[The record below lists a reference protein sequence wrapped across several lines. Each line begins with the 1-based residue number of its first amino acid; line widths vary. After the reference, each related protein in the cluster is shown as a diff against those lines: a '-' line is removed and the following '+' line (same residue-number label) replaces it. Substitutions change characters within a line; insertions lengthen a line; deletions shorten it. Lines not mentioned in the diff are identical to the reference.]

1 MKAFEEFRKEFEK
14 DFENLIKSTPY
25 GMLIGGATGSV
36 GPIGTIGHTGSH
48 IRNASGLTGSV
59 GYVGCVG
66 ATGSVG
72 PIGIT
77 KQDYREIRLNEVL
90 LDDRIDNIL
99 FGPKV

>member
-25 GMLIGGATGSV
+25 GMLISGATGSV

-48 IRNASGLTGSV
+48 RNASGLTGSAT
-59 GYVGCVG
+59 GYVGCIG
-66 ATGSVG
+66 ATGAVG

-90 LDDRIDNIL
+90 SDDKIDNIL

>member
-25 GMLIGGATGSV
+25 GVLISGATGSV
-36 GPIGTIGHTGSH
+36 GPIGNIGHTGSFTT
-48 IRNASGLTGSV
+48 ISGSTGSV
-59 GYVGCVG
+59 GYVGCIGVTG
-66 ATGSVG
+66 ATGTS
-72 PIGIT
+72 GIT

-90 LDDRIDNIL
+90 LDDKIDNIL

>member
-25 GMLIGGATGSV
+25 GMLISGATGSV
-36 GPIGTIGHTGSH
+36 GPIGTIGYTGSH
-48 IRNASGLTGSV
+48 TRNASGLTGSV

-77 KQDYREIRLNEVL
+77 KHYREIRLNEVL
-90 LDDRIDNIL
+90 SDDKIDNIL